1 MSQNLTLDIDTAIA
15 SVVPVEKFTPSG
27 MTMDE
32 TPMVSEVSEAEREKL
47 SQLSQALSEAINEF
61 KRLNETVFSSHR
73 EQIARLSVG
82 IAEKILQNQI
92 SQGQYDIEKI
102 VLESLKTAPSQQNVS
117 IRLNPDDL
125 QRFQQILKDKDSDV
139 SFNAELLPD
148 VNIGPA
154 QCIIE
159 TDKGMIEHLID
170 KHLEQITE
178 ALKTGGSE

>member
-1 MSQNLTLDIDTAIA
+1 MSQSLTLNIETSIA

-27 MTMDE
+27 MTVDE
-32 TPMVSEVSEAEREKL
+32 TPMVSEVSGAERENL
-47 SQLSQALSEAINEF
+47 SQLSQALSEAINKF
-61 KRLNETVFSSHR
+61 KRLNEDVFNSHR
-73 EQIARLSVG
+73 EQIVRLSVG

-92 SQGQYDIEKI
+92 AQGQYDIEKI
-102 VLESLKTAPSQQNVS
+102 VLESLKTAPSQQDVS

-125 QRFQQILKDKDSDV
+125 QHLQQILEDKGSNISLD
-139 SFNAELLPD
+139 AKLLPD

-170 KHLEQITE
+170 KHLAQITD
-178 ALKTGGSE
+178 ALNTGGSE